1 MAAAEPDTLPIAS
14 FRQFYAEELRVTANL
29 RSALLVEA
37 LAKVKREDFLGPPP
51 WSFTSQAPSKDGSYR
66 TTEDVRD
73 LYHDVVVALKLERQ
87 LNNGQPSLIAGCIDQ
102 LHLAAG
108 KRMLHI
114 GCGTGYYTAIM
125 ATMVGSAGKVR
136 AFEVDADLAALA
148 RSNLAAYGNVE
159 VHHRDGAEF
168 RPVPCPAEGQDEP
181 PGAECSD
188 GGTDCGSLDAIFVN
202 ATVCYAQPAW
212 LNALVEGG
220 TLVLPLAAGE
230 TARSRRALVLK
241 IVRRGRGFSAELCSL
256 FDLYLSPTMQNE
268 AVQSRLRSSLE
279 SKAIGRLKSLRIDDH
294 TEDAA
299 CLVHATGFCLSARAV
314 GAEGQG

>member
-125 ATMVGSAGKVR
+125 ATMVGITGKVT

-148 RSNLAAYGNVE
+148 RRNLAAYGNVE

-168 RPVPCPAEGQDEP
+168 RPIPCPAED
-181 PGAECSD
+181 AECSG
-188 GGTDCGSLDAIFVN
+188 GGTDVGRWTRSSSMPRS
-202 ATVCYAQPAW
+202 TVHSRLGW
-212 LNALVEGG
+212 
-220 TLVLPLAAGE
+220 TLLSREELWSCRWRQ
-230 TARSRRALVLK
+230 ARPQ
-241 IVRRGRGFSAELCSL
+241 GRG
-256 FDLYLSPTMQNE
+256 
-268 AVQSRLRSSLE
+268 
-279 SKAIGRLKSLRIDDH
+279 GRW
-294 TEDAA
+294 
-299 CLVHATGFCLSARAV
+299 C
-314 GAEGQG
+314 